1 MSICWANVPSPGLR
15 VNIGDLKRDRASPG
29 QNRPVNPDDPLV
41 GKLFQRFG
49 KSEVSRAFSFFE
61 TYDAKICP
69 AIALQDRHDSIVLQL
84 RLKVPVGGW
93 FLPKRVNLG
102 FAGFFHDLRKPR
114 CFNFEQLHW

>member
-29 QNRPVNPDDPLV
+29 QKRPVNPDDPLV

-84 RLKVPVGGW
+84 RLKMTVGGG
-93 FLPKRVNLG
+93 FLPKRVNVG
-102 FAGFFHDLRKPR
+102 FTGSFDDLRKPR